1 MTKEIEDWKAA
12 LRDLGVT
19 SLIRPEN
26 PHTPSNE
33 SPSVSPPK
41 NKKVERNQSIPYQQP
56 TDAVRNPPIEIIRAS
71 SDLQKLLEAIR
82 GCQKCILGTTRNQF
96 VFGEGNPH
104 ADMMFVGEGPG
115 RDEDLHGRPFV
126 GRAGD
131 LLEKMIEAIGLKR
144 AEVYIANIVK
154 CRPPDNRIPTPE
166 EAHSC
171 LGYLEKQIQLIQP
184 KVIVTLGATPLRE
197 LLGITEGIT
206 KIRGTLQTY
215 QDIPVIPTFH
225 PAYVLRMYTPEVRK
239 AVWDD
244 LKFAKSKIETGI

>member
-1 MTKEIEDWKAA
+1 M
-12 LRDLGVT
+12 
-19 SLIRPEN
+19 
-26 PHTPSNE
+26 
-33 SPSVSPPK
+33 
-41 NKKVERNQSIPYQQP
+41 
-56 TDAVRNPPIEIIRAS
+56 
-71 SDLQKLLEAIR
+71 EAIR

-244 LKFAKSKIETGI
+244 LKFAKSKIETGV

>member
-1 MTKEIEDWKAA
+1 
-12 LRDLGVT
+12 
-19 SLIRPEN
+19 
-26 PHTPSNE
+26 
-33 SPSVSPPK
+33 
-41 NKKVERNQSIPYQQP
+41 
-56 TDAVRNPPIEIIRAS
+56 
-71 SDLQKLLEAIR
+71 
-82 GCQKCILGTTRNQF
+82 
-96 VFGEGNPH
+96 
-104 ADMMFVGEGPG
+104 MFVGEGPG

>member
-1 MTKEIEDWKAA
+1 M
-12 LRDLGVT
+12 LFR
-19 SLIRPEN
+19 S
-26 PHTPSNE
+26 
-33 SPSVSPPK
+33 
-41 NKKVERNQSIPYQQP
+41 YQAP
-56 TDAVRNPPIEIIRAS
+56 ADAVRNPPQITIDTS
-71 SDLQKLLEAIR
+71 PDLQKLLEAIR

-104 ADMMFVGEGPG
+104 AEMMFVGEGPG
-115 RDEDLHGRPFV
+115 RDEDLYGRPFV

-144 AEVYIANIVK
+144 SEVYIANIVK

-166 EAHSC
+166 EARSC
-171 LGYLEKQIQLIQP
+171 LGYLQRQIQLIQP
-184 KVIVTLGATPLRE
+184 KVIITLGATPLRE

-206 KIRGTLQTY
+206 KIRGTIQSY
-215 QDIPVIPTFH
+215 KEIPVIPTFH

-244 LKFAKSKIETGI
+244 RSEEHTSELQSH

>member
-1 MTKEIEDWKAA
+1 MTKDMEDWKAA

-26 PHTPSNE
+26 LHTPPQM
-33 SPSVSPPK
+33 SPSK
-41 NKKVERNQSIPYQQP
+41 NKKVAATPSIAYQQP
-56 TDAVRNPPIEIIRAS
+56 TDSVRNPPTEIIQTL
-71 SDLQKLLEAIR
+71 SDLPGLLEAIR
-82 GCQKCILGTTRNQF
+82 GCQRCILGTTRNQF

-144 AEVYIANIVK
+144 SEVYIANIVK

-166 EAHSC
+166 EARSC
-171 LGYLEKQIQLIQP
+171 LGYLQKQIEIIQP

-206 KIRGTLQTY
+206 KVRGTLQFFHE
-215 QDIPVIPTFH
+215 IPVIPTFH

-244 LKFAKSKIETGI
+244 LKLAKTKIEANV

>member
-1 MTKEIEDWKAA
+1 MSKEIEDWKAA
-12 LRDLGVT
+12 LKDLGVT
-19 SLIRPEN
+19 TLIRPDN
-26 PHTPSNE
+26 IHTPSTE
-33 SPSVSPPK
+33 KTSMSPL
-41 NKKVERNQSIPYQQP
+41 KKKKTDTNTSIPYQAP
-56 TDAVRNPPIEIIRAS
+56 ADAVRNPPQITIDTS
-71 SDLQKLLEAIR
+71 PDLQKLLEAIR

-104 ADMMFVGEGPG
+104 AEMMFVGEGPG
-115 RDEDLHGRPFV
+115 RDEDLYGRPFV

-144 AEVYIANIVK
+144 SEVYIANIVK

-166 EAHSC
+166 EARSC
-171 LGYLEKQIQLIQP
+171 LGYLQRQIQLIQP
-184 KVIVTLGATPLRE
+184 KVIITLGATPLRE

-206 KIRGTLQTY
+206 KIRGTIQSY
-215 QDIPVIPTFH
+215 KEIPVIPTFH

-244 LKFAKSKIETGI
+244 LKLAKTKI